1 LVFRWGLAGIWTG
14 LAMFM
19 LVRLVSVVAR
29 SRSGAWA
36 VTGAV
41 RH

>member
-1 LVFRWGLAGIWTG
+1 

-19 LVRLVSVVAR
+19 LVRLVSVGLR
-29 SRSGAWA
+29 TRSGAWA

-41 RH
+41 RL